1 MKREE
6 SIDEYFARVMTVA
19 NKMRSNGEEMTD
31 TKIVEKILRTLT
43 GKFTYVCVSIEESK
57 DTETM
62 TVDELQS
69 TLVVHEQKF
78 KRVRKDDEDQ
88 VLKIEGRSSASR
100 GRGSG
105 RGRGRGRGRA
115 VFNKATVECYKCHD
129 LGHFQYECP
138 KSNKEANYAEL
149 EEEDEL
155 LLMAYVE
162 LHETNRSDAWFV
174 DSGCSNHMC
183 GNQEMFSSLDTS
195 FTHSVKLGNNARMKV
210 TGKGEVKLSLK
221 GVCYTVSDVYCV
233 PELRNNLLSVGQLQE
248 KGVAVLFKDGVCS
261 LYHPLK
267 GKMAE
272 SVMSANRMFILLGE
286 SPAAAENEKCLQVGS
301 PDESILWHHRYGH
314 LSYKGLRTLNSK
326 EMEFELEWGDN
337 ISQIASGEEN
347 IVEPEPDVHPPLEVT
362 PDVERNLAAREGR
375 TRRPPERLTDF
386 VSGEGL
392 SEEDE
397 ANMMAY
403 LVISDPT
410 SYEEAVKERKWRL
423 AMDEEIRSI
432 EKNNTWC
439 LMELPAEAKKAIW
452 MRRVL
457 EDIGQSQEEATIL
470 MCDNVST
477 IKLSKHPVLHGRS
490 KHIRVR
496 FHFLRDLVKEG
507 IVDLQFCGTKDQLA
521 DLMTKPLKL
530 DAFQKLR
537 QGLGMRLK
545 SESIRKLAGRDVA
558 SGKDGLPS
566 GSTSSSCSSR
576 DATSN
581 TKGEGDAY
589 VSDVSNGNT
598 GSQNGK
604 YGSSSTFAKS
614 NGFNSMKSN
623 GNIGGKSSKS
633 TNTQAIRPL
642 NKVSTFGS
650 DFSAGLL
657 KGYHPVGNLPPFSIQ
672 KQGPFPHNDPVNY
685 RQNGRIWNGN
695 DRNKSRDRFY
705 EHSDFETSTELT
717 CGPRASNKFSS
728 LDTAAKEDLGITEQ
742 RDQYNKP
749 DFETKYADAKF
760 YVIKSYNE
768 DDIHKSIKYDV

>member
-1 MKREE
+1 
-6 SIDEYFARVMTVA
+6 
-19 NKMRSNGEEMTD
+19 MRSNGEEMTD

-78 KRVRKDDEDQ
+78 KQVRKDDED
-88 VLKIEGRSSASR
+88 
-100 GRGSG
+100 
-105 RGRGRGRGRA
+105 
-115 VFNKATVECYKCHD
+115 
-129 LGHFQYECP
+129 
-138 KSNKEANYAEL
+138 
-149 EEEDEL
+149 
-155 LLMAYVE
+155 
-162 LHETNRSDAWFV
+162 
-174 DSGCSNHMC
+174 
-183 GNQEMFSSLDTS
+183 QEMFSSLDTS

-221 GVCYTVSDVYCV
+221 GVCYT
-233 PELRNNLLSVGQLQE
+233 
-248 KGVAVLFKDGVCS
+248 
-261 LYHPLK
+261 

-537 QGLGMRLK
+537 QGLGM
-545 SESIRKLAGRDVA
+545 
-558 SGKDGLPS
+558 
-566 GSTSSSCSSR
+566 STYS
-576 DATSN
+576 
-581 TKGEGDAY
+581 
-589 VSDVSNGNT
+589 V
-598 GSQNGK
+598 
-604 YGSSSTFAKS
+604 
-614 NGFNSMKSN
+614 
-623 GNIGGKSSKS
+623 
-633 TNTQAIRPL
+633 L
-642 NKVSTFGS
+642 N
-650 DFSAGLL
+650 
-657 KGYHPVGNLPPFSIQ
+657 
-672 KQGPFPHNDPVNY
+672 
-685 RQNGRIWNGN
+685 
-695 DRNKSRDRFY
+695 
-705 EHSDFETSTELT
+705 
-717 CGPRASNKFSS
+717 
-728 LDTAAKEDLGITEQ
+728 
-742 RDQYNKP
+742 
-749 DFETKYADAKF
+749 
-760 YVIKSYNE
+760 
-768 DDIHKSIKYDV
+768 

>member
-1 MKREE
+1 MKKKFGGNSKVKKSLLNALRREFEVLEMKREE

-375 TRRPPERLTDF
+375 TRRP
-386 VSGEGL
+386 
-392 SEEDE
+392 
-397 ANMMAY
+397 
-403 LVISDPT
+403 
-410 SYEEAVKERKWRL
+410 
-423 AMDEEIRSI
+423 
-432 EKNNTWC
+432 
-439 LMELPAEAKKAIW
+439 
-452 MRRVL
+452 
-457 EDIGQSQEEATIL
+457 
-470 MCDNVST
+470 
-477 IKLSKHPVLHGRS
+477 
-490 KHIRVR
+490 
-496 FHFLRDLVKEG
+496 
-507 IVDLQFCGTKDQLA
+507 
-521 DLMTKPLKL
+521 
-530 DAFQKLR
+530 
-537 QGLGMRLK
+537 
-545 SESIRKLAGRDVA
+545 
-558 SGKDGLPS
+558 
-566 GSTSSSCSSR
+566 
-576 DATSN
+576 
-581 TKGEGDAY
+581 
-589 VSDVSNGNT
+589 
-598 GSQNGK
+598 
-604 YGSSSTFAKS
+604 
-614 NGFNSMKSN
+614 
-623 GNIGGKSSKS
+623 
-633 TNTQAIRPL
+633 L
-642 NKVSTFGS
+642 N
-650 DFSAGLL
+650 D
-657 KGYHPVGNLPPFSIQ
+657 
-672 KQGPFPHNDPVNY
+672 
-685 RQNGRIWNGN
+685 
-695 DRNKSRDRFY
+695 
-705 EHSDFETSTELT
+705 
-717 CGPRASNKFSS
+717 
-728 LDTAAKEDLGITEQ
+728 
-742 RDQYNKP
+742 
-749 DFETKYADAKF
+749 
-760 YVIKSYNE
+760 
-768 DDIHKSIKYDV
+768 

>member
-1 MKREE
+1 MSDDKTLTKIPHFDGHYDHWSELMENLLRAKGLWSLIENGFEEPKGEMLTEAQQTQLEDARTKDHQVKHYLFQAIDRTVFEQILDRRTAKIVWDSMKKKFGGNSKVKKSLLNALRREFEVLEMKREE

-537 QGLGMRLK
+537 QGLGM
-545 SESIRKLAGRDVA
+545 
-558 SGKDGLPS
+558 
-566 GSTSSSCSSR
+566 STYS
-576 DATSN
+576 
-581 TKGEGDAY
+581 
-589 VSDVSNGNT
+589 V
-598 GSQNGK
+598 
-604 YGSSSTFAKS
+604 
-614 NGFNSMKSN
+614 
-623 GNIGGKSSKS
+623 
-633 TNTQAIRPL
+633 L
-642 NKVSTFGS
+642 N
-650 DFSAGLL
+650 
-657 KGYHPVGNLPPFSIQ
+657 
-672 KQGPFPHNDPVNY
+672 
-685 RQNGRIWNGN
+685 
-695 DRNKSRDRFY
+695 
-705 EHSDFETSTELT
+705 
-717 CGPRASNKFSS
+717 
-728 LDTAAKEDLGITEQ
+728 
-742 RDQYNKP
+742 
-749 DFETKYADAKF
+749 
-760 YVIKSYNE
+760 
-768 DDIHKSIKYDV
+768 